1 MTKILQN
8 LVKGK
13 WCKAKKYSE
22 IINVLDGKINYK
34 VPDTS
39 ISEISP
45 FIKSIQSVSKS
56 GLHNPFKNPER
67 YQMLGDVCFRTA
79 HSLHNKNTKDKI
91 IDEIISVTGKTEQ
104 QAEGELIVSR
114 KFLENFSIFWW
125 KKRMDDIDRKLLT
138 LLQVNADLPLSE
150 IAKRVGISSTPCW
163 NRIKKLE
170 EQGVIKYKVSIVDK
184 EKVGYAVTVFLSIS
198 VSNHNSDWFSE
209 FEKVVMRHNNILEVH
224 RLTGSSA
231 DYLLKIIAKSIEEY
245 DAFQQQLISEI
256 QFTGMSSS
264 ISLKEVK
271 NSKQIPV

>member
-1 MTKILQN
+1 MIF
-8 LVKGK
+8 
-13 WCKAKKYSE
+13 
-22 IINVLDGKINYK
+22 D
-34 VPDTS
+34 D
-39 ISEISP
+39 
-45 FIKSIQSVSKS
+45 
-56 GLHNPFKNPER
+56 
-67 YQMLGDVCFRTA
+67 
-79 HSLHNKNTKDKI
+79 
-91 IDEIISVTGKTEQ
+91 
-104 QAEGELIVSR
+104 
-114 KFLENFSIFWW
+114 FLENFSIIWN

-170 EQGVIKYKVSIVDK
+170 EQGVIKYKVSLVDK

-198 VSNHNSDWFSE
+198 VSNHNSSWYAE
-209 FEKVVMRHNNILEVH
+209 FEKVVMRYNNILEVH

>member
-1 MTKILQN
+1 MWTIGKIFLNINYYLEKILI
-8 LVKGK
+8 
-13 WCKAKKYSE
+13 Y
-22 IINVLDGKINYK
+22 
-34 VPDTS
+34 
-39 ISEISP
+39 
-45 FIKSIQSVSKS
+45 FI
-56 GLHNPFKNPER
+56 F
-67 YQMLGDVCFRTA
+67 D
-79 HSLHNKNTKDKI
+79 D
-91 IDEIISVTGKTEQ
+91 
-104 QAEGELIVSR
+104 
-114 KFLENFSIFWW
+114 FLENFSIIWN

-170 EQGVIKYKVSIVDK
+170 EQGVIKYKVSLVDK

-198 VSNHNSDWFSE
+198 VSNHNSDWFAE
-209 FEKVVMRHNNILEVH
+209 FEKVVMRYNNILEVH